1 MKSKKIFFFIFACL
15 LLISC
20 KSLHTYYQICEVN
33 STLETS
39 STGNYKY
46 SDDACSISYDFWGNG
61 GNPGFIFSNNLDEI
75 IYIDL
80 SKSFFIK
87 NGIAHDYYLQRTAS
101 ISTYSSKNNTTFI
114 NTMNEAQEFSILS
127 PHPLIEIAEKAIIA
141 IPPHSSKDI
150 SEYVISSQFFYDCEN
165 NITPT
170 KKEVPTYKYLST
182 NSPLTFSN
190 YITYRIG
197 DNTTEHSFINSFYV
211 SSVSFYH
218 NDAAIT
224 KVNIGCPNQRKE
236 VEVVKGA
243 SPRKFYIRYTIESN
257 VPLKSSIKG
266 PKGNVKHNL
275 N

>member
-15 LLISC
+15 LLTSC

-101 ISTYSSKNNTTFI
+101 ISAYSSKNNTTFI